1 MEQHGF
7 IQDMLDVKVLILFVM
22 AKLSYPVSLQKIYE
36 LCYQDDKLSYFDVSV
51 AVPQMVQSGH
61 LEQLPDETYR
71 ITDKGREH
79 EEITCDAIAYP
90 VMQRALTAVQRF
102 NNQMQRKGLTNV
114 RKEESGDFIAEL
126 CLRDDAGILMRLE
139 LSAPTLSQ
147 ARGLTRAYE
156 KQADSIYQQMM
167 TLLLGII
174 SLWLTW
180 NIVAPVMA
188 SHNLDFWD
196 LAISPFTAA
205 LISPKLYILSCL
217 IMIGEWWT
225 LLNLLPIYPLD
236 GGQLIAQYIRSPR
249 KVFMT
254 GFITAILIG
263 LLSFQL
269 FHGYFIPIFMALFAY
284 SNYREYKNAPF

>member
-61 LEQLPDETYR
+61 LEQLPD
-71 ITDKGREH
+71 
-79 EEITCDAIAYP
+79 
-90 VMQRALTAVQRF
+90 
-102 NNQMQRKGLTNV
+102 
-114 RKEESGDFIAEL
+114 FIAEL

-167 TLLLGII
+167 TLLLDG
-174 SLWLTW
+174 S
-180 NIVAPVMA
+180 
-188 SHNLDFWD
+188 
-196 LAISPFTAA
+196 
-205 LISPKLYILSCL
+205 
-217 IMIGEWWT
+217 GEKHA
-225 LLNLLPIYPLD
+225 D
-236 GGQLIAQYIRSPR
+236 
-249 KVFMT
+249 V
-254 GFITAILIG
+254 
-263 LLSFQL
+263 
-269 FHGYFIPIFMALFAY
+269 
-284 SNYREYKNAPF
+284 

>member
-90 VMQRALTAVQRF
+90 VMQRAWTAVQRF
-102 NNQMQRKGLTNV
+102 NNQMQRTGLIETNV

-139 LSAPTLSQ
+139 LSLKDAAAKAQGRPIVCMLHFPPFGEKKEDSGFTQL
-147 ARGLTRAYE
+147 LEAYGVHTCV
-156 KQADSIYQQMM
+156 YGH
-167 TLLLGII
+167 L
-174 SLWLTW
+174 
-180 NIVAPVMA
+180 
-188 SHNLDFWD
+188 H
-196 LAISPFTAA
+196 
-205 LISPKLYILSCL
+205 
-217 IMIGEWWT
+217 GE
-225 LLNLLPIYPLD
+225 
-236 GGQLIAQYIRSPR
+236 GIRSAFEGER
-249 KVFMT
+249 GGVRYKLVSCDSL
-254 GFITAILIG
+254 GFRL
-263 LLSFQL
+263 
-269 FHGYFIPIFMALFAY
+269 H
-284 SNYREYKNAPF
+284 EVEV